1 VATAE
6 QVCVICGG
14 SGWRII
20 ERGGVSAAERC
31 ECTRRERSLEL
42 ERRANIPPLYE
53 EATFENFSLRQD
65 NQIAHRAMV
74 PVFSAVRSYARSF
87 PANEKPGLL
96 LIGPTGTGKTHLCI
110 AALKVLVSRGFECV
124 FFDFNSLIQ
133 QIRSSWDPAS
143 KASNR
148 DAYGQAMEAEVLVLD
163 DLGAHRTLDWI
174 QDVLTSVI
182 THRCNHRKPLIATT
196 NLPDPDAGSVGIG
209 ARAHR
214 AEDAEHRRTLGE
226 WIGERARSRLF
237 EMCHVIRMPEVEDY
251 RIRGRK

>member
-1 VATAE
+1 MTTE
-6 QVCVICGG
+6 QVCVECGG

-31 ECTRRERSLEL
+31 ECTKDERSREL
-42 ERRANIPPLYE
+42 ERRANVPPLYE
-53 EATFENFSLRQD
+53 QATFENFSLRQD
-65 NQIAHRAMV
+65 NQIAHRALV
-74 PVFSAVRSYARSF
+74 PVFSAVRTYARSF
-87 PANEKPGLL
+87 PATEKPGLL
-96 LIGPTGTGKTHLCI
+96 LIGPTGTGKTHLCV

-124 FFDFNSLIQ
+124 FFDFNTLIQ

-148 DAYGQAMEAEVLVLD
+148 DVYQEAMESEIVVLD

-196 NLPDPDAGSVGIG
+196 NLPDPDAFGPGIG
-209 ARAHR
+209 GRARAEE
-214 AEDAEHRRTLGE
+214 ADHRRTLAE

-237 EMCHVIRMPEVEDY
+237 EMCHVIRMPEVADY
-251 RIRGRK
+251 RVQGRR